1 MGLFILLKKI
11 SKQVKGDLHEMAQSK
26 EAATD
31 GTLDGLLERLAEFE
45 LTGLP
50 FISLYLNAQANE
62 NGRDDFERFVRKEFG
77 ERAKTY
83 AARTPERESFDRDV
97 ERIKEYL
104 ANEVRPESNGVAVF
118 ACAGANDFFEAAQFE
133 APIEHHCL
141 YVYNQ
146 PHLYPLARL
155 ADQFPRYAVLVADTN
170 RARLFVFGRGK
181 TLKTEELNNVKTRR
195 SQVGGWSQMR
205 YQRHLENYH
214 LQHAKEIVDALERT
228 MREDGI
234 KHIILAGDEVII
246 PLLKDQFPKAV
257 AEKVVDVLSLPIDLP
272 EHEVLE
278 ASAEAMREHDAA
290 TDVEKVARLFDD
302 YRAGGL
308 AVVGA
313 QATLEALS
321 MGQVEE
327 LVITA
332 RQHHIEGD
340 REDVAILSDNEVTEP
355 VVTGT
360 DRVVTQIEADS
371 LIVAE
376 DLVTRARQTAARITF
391 IEDPALLAEVGGCG
405 AILRYLL

>member
-45 LTGLP
+45 PTGLP

-62 NGRDDFERFVRKEFG
+62 NGRDQFERFVRKEFS

-83 AARTPERESFDRDV
+83 AANTPERESFDRDV

-104 ANEVRPESNGVAVF
+104 ANEVRPESNGIAVF

-133 APIEHHCL
+133 APINHHWL

-155 ADQFPRYAVLVADTN
+155 ADQYPRYAVLVADTN
-170 RARLFVFGRGK
+170 RARLYVFGRGK
-181 TLKTEELNNVKTRR
+181 ALKTEELNNVKTRR
-195 SQVGGWSQMR
+195 SQAGGWSQMR
-205 YQRHLENYH
+205 YQRRLENYH
-214 LQHAKEIVDALERT
+214 LQHAKEVVDALERT
-228 MREDGI
+228 VREDGI
-234 KHIILAGDEVII
+234 EHVIIAGDEVII
-246 PLLKDQFPKAV
+246 PLLKEQLPNIV
-257 AEKVVDVLSLPIDLP
+257 AEKVVDVLNIPIDSP
-272 EHEVLE
+272 EHEILE
-278 ASAEAMREHDAA
+278 ASAEAMREHDAE
-290 TDVEKVARLFDD
+290 TDAEKVARLLND

-313 QATLEALS
+313 QATLAALS

-332 RQHHIEGD
+332 RQQHIKGD
-340 REDVAILSDNEVTEP
+340 REDVAILSDNEVAEP
-355 VVTGT
+355 VVAGT
-360 DRVVTQIEADS
+360 DNTVKNLDADTI
-371 LIVAE
+371 IVAA
-376 DLVTRARQTAARITF
+376 DLVTRARQTSARITF